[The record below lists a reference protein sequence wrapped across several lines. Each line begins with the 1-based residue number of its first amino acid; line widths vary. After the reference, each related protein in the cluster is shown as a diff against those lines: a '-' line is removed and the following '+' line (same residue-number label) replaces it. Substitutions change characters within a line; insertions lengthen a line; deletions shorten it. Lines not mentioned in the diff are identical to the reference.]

1 MFFFSPQIRF
11 LCLTLLVVCLI
22 PNQVLLYSPFRFRFR
37 AFPESSNLVPNVNSN
52 QGFRFH
58 QKRSYGDLD
67 CGGMYDP
74 SIFAQLDGICE
85 DCYNLYRSPEVHG
98 LCRYLLAFRAAIRPS
113 DKATKTFLFFSDR
126 TFAPQFPVRKSLL
139 LFFPN
144 GLRII
149 ERNKLTSMKIFFPVI
164 MYLHFL
170 LRKLGKIV
178 LAAKPS
184 DNVSNP
190 CCSKRIPHST
200 WIWCKLLEKR
210 KNNTDTS
217 VFLMYYL
224 HDFFCSSNLIIP
236 VHMVQP

>member
-113 DKATKTFLFFSDR
+113 DKATKT
-126 TFAPQFPVRKSLL
+126 L
-139 LFFPN
+139 LFFPTGHSRHN
-144 GLRII
+144 SPFAKVCCCFFRTAFCLRELPI
-149 ERNKLTSMKIFFPVI
+149 
-164 MYLHFL
+164 
-170 LRKLGKIV
+170 
-178 LAAKPS
+178 A
-184 DNVSNP
+184 
-190 CCSKRIPHST
+190 
-200 WIWCKLLEKR
+200 
-210 KNNTDTS
+210 DT
-217 VFLMYYL
+217 
-224 HDFFCSSNLIIP
+224 
-236 VHMVQP
+236 